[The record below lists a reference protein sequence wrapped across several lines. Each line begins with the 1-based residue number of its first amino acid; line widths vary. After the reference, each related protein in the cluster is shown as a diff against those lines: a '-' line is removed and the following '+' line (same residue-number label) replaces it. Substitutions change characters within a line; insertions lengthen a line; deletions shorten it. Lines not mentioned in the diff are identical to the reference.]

1 MGKISMPQGKGS
13 QLHNRREYEK
23 IGKEIPSHIDKSKMS
38 ENEILVD
45 RDIKQAYKEI
55 FDDSV
60 REYNERQ
67 KRADRKIENYYENIK
82 NSKNGERLFYENVV
96 QWGKKDDF
104 NDPANREKAKKAL
117 KEYAETFPERNPN
130 LKLIGAYIHMDE
142 ASPHMHIDYIPI
154 AGGYKTGMKKRN
166 SLDRAMKEMGFKP
179 ENENRKNNA
188 TKMWKDRER
197 AYFADLCRK
206 NGLEVEKEEKYNR
219 KRLTPEEYREE
230 KEKYMKEFQADLDSK
245 YNTLADSW
253 KRLLQD
259 RKELDEREKVIE
271 LYEGAPEKLKNYSEK
286 IDELTEQ
293 VADYRERVHNLN
305 GELTDA
311 NETIKNIVMAAGLL
325 KYDDDEG
332 GYRIDNLSRKQEK
345 LIDGI
350 AEYAISKTD
359 REKNA
364 NMAEKMQKEVGIN
377 EEIKDFI
384 EPKQAKRNRGYDLGR

>member
-104 NDPANREKAKKAL
+104 NDPANREKAKKTL

>member
-1 MGKISMPQGKGS
+1 MGKISIPQGKGS

-82 NSKNGERLFYENVV
+82 KSKNGERLFYEDVV

-359 REKNA
+359 QKNA
-364 NMAEKMQKEVGIN
+364 AMAEKMQKEVGIN

>member
-45 RDIKQAYKEI
+45 RDIKEAYKEI

-82 NSKNGERLFYENVV
+82 KSKNGERLFYEDVV

-104 NDPANREKAKKAL
+104 NDPANRQKAKKAL

-188 TKMWKDRER
+188 TKMWKDKER

-230 KEKYMKEFQADLDSK
+230 KEKYMKEFQVDLDSK

-271 LYEGAPEKLKNYSEK
+271 LYEGAPEKLKKYSDK
-286 IDELTEQ
+286 VDELT
-293 VADYRERVHNLN
+293 ERVHNLN
-305 GELTDA
+305 GELTGA

-364 NMAEKMQKEVGIN
+364 AMIEKMQKEVGIN

>member
-271 LYEGAPEKLKNYSEK
+271 LYEGAPEKLKKYSDK
-286 IDELTEQ
+286 IDELT
-293 VADYRERVHNLN
+293 ERVHNLN
-305 GELTDA
+305 GELTGA

-364 NMAEKMQKEVGIN
+364 AMIEKMQKEVGIN

>member
-45 RDIKQAYKEI
+45 RDIKEAYKEI

-82 NSKNGERLFYENVV
+82 KSKNGERLFYEDVV

-166 SLDRAMKEMGFKP
+166 SLDRAMKEMGFEP

-197 AYFADLCRK
+197 DYFADLCRK

-271 LYEGAPEKLKNYSEK
+271 LYEGAPEKLKKYSDK
-286 IDELTEQ
+286 VDELTEQ
-293 VADYRERVHNLN
+293 VHNLN
-305 GELTDA
+305 GELTGA

-364 NMAEKMQKEVGIN
+364 AMIEKMQKEVGIN

>member
-23 IGKEIPSHIDKSKMS
+23 IGKEIPSHIDKSKMI

-45 RDIKQAYKEI
+45 RDIKQAYQEI

-104 NDPANREKAKKAL
+104 NDPANREKAKTAL

-142 ASPHMHIDYIPI
+142 ASPHMHIDYIPV
-154 AGGYKTGMKKRN
+154 AGGYKTGMKTRN
-166 SLDRAMKEMGFKP
+166 SLDRAMKEMGFRP

-206 NGLEVEKEEKYNR
+206 NGLKVEKEEKYNR

-245 YNTLADSW
+245 YNTIAESCRW
-253 KRLLQD
+253 ISKE
-259 RKELDEREKVIE
+259 RKELEEREKVIE
-271 LYEGAPEKLKNYSEK
+271 LYEGAPEKLRSYSDK

-293 VADYRERVHNLN
+293 VLDYRERVFELN
-305 GELTDA
+305 RKLADSD
-311 NETIKNIVMAAGLL
+311 ETIKNIVMAAGLL

-332 GYRIDNLSRKQEK
+332 GYRIDNLSRKQER

-359 REKNA
+359 PEKTT
-364 NMAEKMQKEVGIN
+364 MIEKMKKEVTIN
-377 EEIKDFI
+377 EEIESFI
-384 EPKQAKRNRGYDLGR
+384 EPKQTKRHRGYDLGR